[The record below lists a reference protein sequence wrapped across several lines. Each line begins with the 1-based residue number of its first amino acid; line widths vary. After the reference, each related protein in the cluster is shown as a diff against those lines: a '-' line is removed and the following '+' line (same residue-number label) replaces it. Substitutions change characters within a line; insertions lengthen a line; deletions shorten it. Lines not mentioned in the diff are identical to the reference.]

1 MSEIKQEKVIKVAK
15 QSRISLMLDKYF
27 HFTERNSTAGREV
40 KAGLSVFFI
49 SVCALF
55 MNIQIVMEAFEKDVP
70 YCGLYLG
77 AVITAFIG
85 TLLLG
90 VVCNLPL
97 VQTASL
103 SLSSVM
109 ISLLGVDSGLTYAN
123 LLTVTF
129 VAALVYAAVV
139 QIPKLKGFVYHLL
152 PDCVRNALPA
162 ALGLYVIYTALD
174 KMGVIDG
181 MSLADLSNDG
191 LGGAAIAPY
200 MRLCVIAGLIGFVL
214 VILFIKRKAATPV
227 FSGFLTAT
235 LIFFLIASVAGG
247 IAFTYVYTQ
256 NRIWVGVNPDPL
268 GEMYTIA
275 LGFKELQ
282 LGTVFTEGFDF
293 SVFTAAGGNVIVL
306 FIRSILLFLFM
317 GMYESEGSALGA
329 DVNEDLYG
337 EDYEKRAS
345 GFLAVNAITNVIA
358 PIVGAA
364 PVSVAKQSAA
374 ASADG
379 GKTGLSSVVCALG
392 YLISMFTWLPFVIFA
407 TYTKSVPE
415 YGHAGFVFPNVIF
428 AAFQIADAVML
439 VMGILM
445 MKNMAKLK
453 NMKFEEAVPFILT
466 VILTA
471 FTQNIAIGAGAG
483 VIIFVFLKLAGLKKT
498 EIKSV
503 MGTHYFM
510 AAISVV
516 LLLTTLVMPVLGS
529 PAAGNSADKT
539 AAGSSESGA
548 QASSDSTGFSFD
560 EATGDFS
567 FTAGEGMEYYTIW
580 VCKVDEEGVE
590 ADNYSVASPRL
601 TGSGEITGN
610 VDISTL
616 AFGEYHAKLLGFSSD
631 GTNPDPVVKSIQVSG
646 KLSTPE
652 FMYTQSG
659 AEVTITLFSD
669 TLSTY
674 FDSEK
679 FTELEVNIYDESGAV
694 VSSEMITENDIET
707 SAMGPMTSYS
717 CAKTLTLE
725 EGTYEISITAQGEGD
740 TITASDESEKLTVTV
755 SGNGNSEGK
764 TAGYVEQQ
772 DGPPGM

>member
-123 LLTVTF
+123 LLAVTF

-282 LGTVFTEGFDF
+282 LGMVFTEGFDF
-293 SVFTAAGGNVIVL
+293 SAFTAAGGNVIVL

-364 PVSVAKQSAA
+364 PVSVAKQ
-374 ASADG
+374 SADG

>member
-1 MSEIKQEKVIKVAK
+1 M
-15 QSRISLMLDKYF
+15 
-27 HFTERNSTAGREV
+27 
-40 KAGLSVFFI
+40 
-49 SVCALF
+49 
-55 MNIQIVMEAFEKDVP
+55 
-70 YCGLYLG
+70 
-77 AVITAFIG
+77 
-85 TLLLG
+85 
-90 VVCNLPL
+90 
-97 VQTASL
+97 
-103 SLSSVM
+103 
-109 ISLLGVDSGLTYAN
+109 
-123 LLTVTF
+123 
-129 VAALVYAAVV
+129 
-139 QIPKLKGFVYHLL
+139 
-152 PDCVRNALPA
+152 
-162 ALGLYVIYTALD
+162 
-174 KMGVIDG
+174 
-181 MSLADLSNDG
+181 
-191 LGGAAIAPY
+191 
-200 MRLCVIAGLIGFVL
+200 
-214 VILFIKRKAATPV
+214 
-227 FSGFLTAT
+227 
-235 LIFFLIASVAGG
+235 
-247 IAFTYVYTQ
+247 
-256 NRIWVGVNPDPL
+256 
-268 GEMYTIA
+268 
-275 LGFKELQ
+275 
-282 LGTVFTEGFDF
+282 
-293 SVFTAAGGNVIVL
+293 
-306 FIRSILLFLFM
+306 
-317 GMYESEGSALGA
+317 
-329 DVNEDLYG
+329 
-337 EDYEKRAS
+337 
-345 GFLAVNAITNVIA
+345 
-358 PIVGAA
+358 
-364 PVSVAKQSAA
+364 
-374 ASADG
+374 
-379 GKTGLSSVVCALG
+379 
-392 YLISMFTWLPFVIFA
+392 IFA